1 MQRKRLQLHEF
12 DEALKIS
19 CAQDIHHF
27 LNMIE
32 GLLNARLSKY
42 MSVHQS
48 MSSGGRNR
56 LHAFIDQQ
64 NDVVEIFENRMQAL
78 RNIQAADV

>member
-1 MQRKRLQLHEF
+1 MQRKRLQLHEL
-12 DEALKIS
+12 DEALEIS
-19 CAQDIHHF
+19 CAQDVHHF

-42 MSVHQS
+42 MSVHQGV
-48 MSSGGRNR
+48 SSGGGNR

-64 NDVVEIFENRMQAL
+64 NDVVIIFENRMQAL
-78 RNIQAADV
+78 GHIQTADV